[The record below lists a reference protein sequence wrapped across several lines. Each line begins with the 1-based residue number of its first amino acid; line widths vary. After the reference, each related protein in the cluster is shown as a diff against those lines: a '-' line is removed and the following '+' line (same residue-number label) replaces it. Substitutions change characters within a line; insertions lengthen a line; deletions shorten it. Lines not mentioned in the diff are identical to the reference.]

1 MSRISLLESDLTV
14 SIDPVQTA
22 QRLADEFARTAI
34 ERDRQGGTPKHERD
48 LIRHSGLL
56 ALSIPSQ
63 FGGLG
68 GSWKDTLAVVQT
80 FARVDSSLAHVFGF
94 HHLLLATVRLFA
106 EPRQWQRWYEL
117 TASKSWF
124 WGNALNPLDT
134 RTVVKKIENWYEFSG
149 KKSFCSGAIDS
160 EMLVASGVDEQTGKL
175 LLSAIPTS
183 RSGITLYHDW
193 DNIGQRQTDS
203 GSSIFE
209 RVRVEEAEML
219 LNPGPFSSPFAG
231 LRPLIAQIVFVNMFL
246 GLAEGAFAEAKAYT
260 LHETRPWFNSSSNSA
275 NEDPYTLRHYGEF
288 WVELETVRAL
298 NERAI
303 EKLDQA
309 WKKAESLTAD
319 ERGQVAIA
327 VATAK
332 VAATRVGL
340 DISSRLFEV
349 TGARATHAA
358 LRFDR
363 FWRNIRTQTLHDPVD
378 YKIRELGEWALNDKW
393 PHPTFYS

>member
-1 MSRISLLESDLTV
+1 MSRISLLESDQTA

-22 QRLADEFARTAI
+22 QRLADEFAKTAI
-34 ERDRQGGTPKHERD
+34 ERDRQGGTPKQERD
-48 LIRHSGLL
+48 LIRQSGLL
-56 ALSIPSQ
+56 ALSIPTQ

-106 EPRQWQRWYEL
+106 EPKQWQRWYEL

-134 RTVVKKIENWYEFSG
+134 RTVVKKNENWYEFSG

-160 EMLVASGVDEQTGKL
+160 EMLIASGVDEHTGKL

-183 RSGITLYHDW
+183 RTGITLYHDW

-209 RVRVEEAEML
+209 RVRVEESEML

-246 GLAEGAFAEAKAYT
+246 GLAEGAFAEAKSYT
-260 LHETRPWFNSSSNSA
+260 LHETRAWFNSSSKSA
-275 NEDPYTLRHYGEF
+275 NEDPYTLHHYGEF

-309 WKKAESLTAD
+309 WKKAESLTAE

-363 FWRNIRTQTLHDPVD
+363 FWRNVRTQTLHDPVD
-378 YKIRELGEWALNDKW
+378 YKIRELGEWALNDTW